1 MKHIEWTLVIQWYV
15 DGQRHWDVSNLFIFQ
30 GDFSFELS
38 KERCRGRIPQ
48 NGRQGYQLNMLP
60 VFRRS
65 VCRSALLCQWTPC
78 IVMHKHYFN
87 EIEVLYISL
96 RFSVPDSLSLAV
108 WNKAADRGNYKFYH
122 GRKPVVPQLW
132 VLTQWI
138 YIFPPDWAAGEP
150 WLFQKTSKSTF

>member
-38 KERCRGRIPQ
+38 NESCRGRIPQ
-48 NGRQGYQLNMLP
+48 NGRRGYQLNMLP

-78 IVMHKHYFN
+78 IVMHKTLLQRN
-87 EIEVLYISL
+87 WSPLYLTQIFSAWFIIS
-96 RFSVPDSLSLAV
+96 SL
-108 WNKAADRGNYKFYH
+108 WKKAADRGNYKFYH
-122 GRKPVVPQLW
+122 GKKPVVPQLS

-138 YIFPPDWAAGEP
+138 YIFPPDWAVGEP
-150 WLFQKTSKSTF
+150 RRVQKTSKSTF